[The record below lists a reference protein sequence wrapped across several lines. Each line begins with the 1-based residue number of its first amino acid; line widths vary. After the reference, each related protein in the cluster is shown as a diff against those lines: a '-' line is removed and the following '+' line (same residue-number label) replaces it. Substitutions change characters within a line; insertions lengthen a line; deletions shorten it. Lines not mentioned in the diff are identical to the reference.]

1 MASWRFSLSEQEVM
15 SIEIKWSLAT
25 GNSKVT
31 EEKDK
36 GSTFL
41 PVHFFSLIINDEIEQ
56 IQITS
61 DKPPSLRIWNDSRIL
76 PNKQVVAWQS
86 LLMFIQ
92 KEEKIKDKINN
103 INNFTFTIVNRQNR
117 ALW

>member
-1 MASWRFSLSEQEVM
+1 M
-15 SIEIKWSLAT
+15 SIEKKWSLAT

-41 PVHFFSLIINDEIEQ
+41 PVHFSSLIINDEIEQ

-61 DKPPSLRIWNDSRIL
+61 DKPPSLGIWNDSRIL
-76 PNKQVVAWQS
+76 LNKQVVAWHS

-92 KEEKIKDKINN
+92 KEEKTQIKDKTDN

-117 ALW
+117 AFW